1 LEKIREDFRLYP
13 FVAGEAQKWARSCY
27 RRLTKPRNLGGPAW
41 RDWFP
46 RRWRKQTNAIFLP
59 EPHIPF
65 LRTNHVRS

>member
-27 RRLTKPRNLGGPAW
+27 RRHTKPRNLGGPAW

-46 RRWRKQTNAIFLP
+46 RRWWK
-59 EPHIPF
+59 
-65 LRTNHVRS
+65 